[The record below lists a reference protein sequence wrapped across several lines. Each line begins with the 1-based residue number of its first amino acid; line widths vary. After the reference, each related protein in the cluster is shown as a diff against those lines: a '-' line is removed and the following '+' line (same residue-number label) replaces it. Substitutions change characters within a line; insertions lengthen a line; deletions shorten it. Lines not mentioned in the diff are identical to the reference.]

1 LEQASP
7 AQRLYRPQPMRL
19 LRNRLAPLTRRIVQL
34 KDAPLATYTGGAGLS
49 GTANSVTGAAKL
61 DVNSKPSQAYIAY
74 LTGKQTVF
82 KAELAKVAPDAQVQ
96 YSYQVTFNGLA
107 VALKTG
113 QIEKVS
119 SLPGVAAVTLEQEHK
134 VDMDASLPL
143 IGAGTGTVG
152 GPDWVDSGLWAAL
165 GGHANAGTGLKIAD
179 IDTGISYK
187 NPCFDPAGFTYPAGF
202 PKYGAGYE
210 AFVNPKIIAARAYF
224 RPQDPPK
231 YDATPEDD
239 PLGGHGS
246 HTAGT
251 MACNYG
257 VTTGESFLNTAISG
271 LAPKAQLMV
280 YRIFYSSISGSQ
292 SGYTPELIAAIEDVV
307 KDGADLV
314 NNSWG
319 GTSLNSVNDPEIAAY
334 SAAVDAGV
342 VVVFSAGNSGSGS
355 MTVGNPGLGE
365 KFITVANS
373 TTNRMFAQLLNVT
386 GPAPDRPDGCAQ
398 R

>member
-1 LEQASP
+1 MSSKKGLSYKLLSTVTLLALVLSLFGAGIASAAPVP
-7 AQRLYRPQPMRL
+7 AVTDGTAAQPSRTIDKTGL
-19 LRNRLAPLTRRIVQL
+19 DANKLVRVIVQL

-49 GTANSVTGAAKL
+49 GTANAVTGSAKL
-61 DVNSKPSQAYIAY
+61 DVNSKPSQAYISY
-74 LTGKQTVF
+74 LTGKQNAF
-82 KAELAKVAPDAQVQ
+82 KLDLAKVAPDAQVQ

-119 SLPGVAAVTLEQEHK
+119 SLPGVTAVTLEQEHK

-152 GPDWVDSGLWAAL
+152 GADWVDSGLWAAL
-165 GGHANAGTGLKIAD
+165 GGHENAGMGLKIAD

-239 PLGGHGS
+239 PAGWSRLAYRRHHGLQLWRHHRRVIPEYRHQRPGPQS
-246 HTAGT
+246 PAH
-251 MACNYG
+251 
-257 VTTGESFLNTAISG
+257 G
-271 LAPKAQLMV
+271 LQ
-280 YRIFYSSISGSQ
+280 
-292 SGYTPELIAAIEDVV
+292 
-307 KDGADLV
+307 DL
-314 NNSWG
+314 
-319 GTSLNSVNDPEIAAY
+319 L
-334 SAAVDAGV
+334 
-342 VVVFSAGNSGSGS
+342 
-355 MTVGNPGLGE
+355 
-365 KFITVANS
+365 
-373 TTNRMFAQLLNVT
+373 Q
-386 GPAPDRPDGCAQ
+386 
-398 R
+398 